1 MKKFLLPLLL
11 ISPSLFARSVSL
23 KIEHKKMAQ
32 GNVLIAIFNES
43 KEFPDG
49 KSIIRQITPANSNG
63 MTDIKVDLPDG
74 EYAAAVF
81 LDENKNNKLDKNI
94 LGIPKEMFGF
104 SNNPKVLTGPPT
116 FYESEIVV
124 GDAQSNFKIKLIK
137 LL

>member
-1 MKKFLLPLLL
+1 
-11 ISPSLFARSVSL
+11 
-23 KIEHKKMAQ
+23 MAQ

-49 KSIIRQITPANSNG
+49 KSIMRQITPANSNG